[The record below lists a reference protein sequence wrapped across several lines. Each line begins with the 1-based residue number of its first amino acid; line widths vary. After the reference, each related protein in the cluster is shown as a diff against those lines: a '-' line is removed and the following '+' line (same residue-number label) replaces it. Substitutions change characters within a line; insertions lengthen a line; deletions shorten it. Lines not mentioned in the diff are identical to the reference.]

1 MRRSAEF
8 SLNLPNLTPIP
19 SHFSE
24 HGRMSTRFDGRRA
37 KSMDSPLS
45 GSAGMV
51 SSAIQRIA
59 GYALLIESVYR
70 RTTVYRR
77 VTDPLRSSVKVRIR
91 TAYKTTLF

>member
-1 MRRSAEF
+1 
-8 SLNLPNLTPIP
+8 
-19 SHFSE
+19 
-24 HGRMSTRFDGRRA
+24 
-37 KSMDSPLS
+37 
-45 GSAGMV
+45 MV